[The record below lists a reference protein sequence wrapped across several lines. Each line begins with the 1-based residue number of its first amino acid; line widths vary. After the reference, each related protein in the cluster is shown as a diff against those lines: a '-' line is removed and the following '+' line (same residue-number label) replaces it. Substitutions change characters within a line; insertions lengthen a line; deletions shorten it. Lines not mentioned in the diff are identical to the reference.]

1 MNLND
6 KYEAWKDE
14 FDFRFIH
21 RDKNIG
27 EGSYIPL
34 QEYDYDTGQAGVGDG
49 TINMAEYI
57 QLCLVAGQYLEAIRV
72 VKSVSSFLIF
82 SQSLTISRRFCIS

>member
-1 MNLND
+1 MNLNE

-49 TINMAEYI
+49 N
-57 QLCLVAGQYLEAIRV
+57 
-72 VKSVSSFLIF
+72 
-82 SQSLTISRRFCIS
+82 